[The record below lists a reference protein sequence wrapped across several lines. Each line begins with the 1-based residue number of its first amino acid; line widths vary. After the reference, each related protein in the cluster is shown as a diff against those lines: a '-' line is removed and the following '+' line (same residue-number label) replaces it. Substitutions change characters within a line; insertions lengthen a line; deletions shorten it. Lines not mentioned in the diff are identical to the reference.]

1 MAKSTINVQGIEV
14 RVQPSEHGDFICL
27 SDIAKTVNQPT
38 SYTLRNWMRNRATVD
53 FLGVWEQAYNDNFN
67 SVEFD
72 AIRAESG
79 SNAFA
84 IAAGEWVDKT
94 GAVGIVATAGRYGGT
109 FAHFDI
115 AVHFCNWLSAEF
127 YVYFV
132 KQFRQMKES
141 EARRLGEQ
149 WDLRRELAKGNY
161 FIHTD
166 AVRTNIVPV
175 LDWNTKRE
183 GLYFASEADLLNMAV
198 FGTTA
203 KQWKAA
209 NLDAKGNLRDAAS
222 ALELQ
227 VLANMES
234 INAALIDQGFTKEE
248 RLNILSRRAERE
260 REVLEDTKALPSAKR
275 LK

>member
-1 MAKSTINVQGIEV
+1 MAKSTINVRGIEV
-14 RVQPSEHGDFICL
+14 RMQPSGHGDFICL

-38 SYTLRNWMRNRATVD
+38 SYTLRNWMRNRATVE
-53 FLGVWEQAYNDNFN
+53 FLGVWEQAYNDGFN

-72 AIRAESG
+72 AIKSESG

-84 IAAGEWVDKT
+84 IAAGEWVEKT
-94 GAVGIVATAGRYGGT
+94 GAVGIMATAGRYGGT

-115 AVHFCNWLSAEF
+115 AVHFCNWLSPEF

-132 KQFRQMKES
+132 KQFRQMKEA
-141 EARRLGEQ
+141 EAKRLGEH

-203 KQWKAA
+203 RQWKAA
-209 NLDAKGNLRDAAS
+209 NPAAKGNLRDAATTH
-222 ALELQ
+222 ELQ

-248 RLNILSRRAERE
+248 RLNILTRRAERE
-260 REVLEDTKALPSAKR
+260 LEVLSETSLLGAQKR